1 MSLSSGDIIRAVIDA
16 FLAHSDESRIDLM
29 QLIFDDLLNQPG
41 FEQLQNRAVH
51 TVANKLE
58 EMGVIK
64 HIGNWKNGDV
74 YYRILQR
81 PMLLH
86 LRDHPPTDW
95 HTDGE
100 LVDDDTRT
108 MITEYLSDL
117 MCTGVS
123 MDEAI
128 ERCVSELGYS
138 RTVVE
143 DIINFM
149 VEW

>member
-1 MSLSSGDIIRAVIDA
+1 
-16 FLAHSDESRIDLM
+16 
-29 QLIFDDLLNQPG
+29 
-41 FEQLQNRAVH
+41 
-51 TVANKLE
+51 
-58 EMGVIK
+58 
-64 HIGNWKNGDV
+64 
-74 YYRILQR
+74 
-81 PMLLH
+81 MLLH